1 MHYSLGFQTLGSCW
15 AHKRASFEL
24 SWRKVYQRWWGGK
37 LKSKGWCIFFA
48 KVNLGA
54 SLSRFS
60 HSCIGEKKGI
70 NGCLDRWY
78 NLLLWMMKTWI
89 TLWKKGWAEIQP
101 HLPSFNLW
109 WKMLAF
115 LKKVLMI
122 AWKMGR
128 NFLAFRISNFI
139 DTKLKFEMVWYGLD
153 LWYKSYWNIQ
163 QLWFIINLVKSKLK
177 LSGRFWWDLGSC

>member
-1 MHYSLGFQTLGSCW
+1 
-15 AHKRASFEL
+15 
-24 SWRKVYQRWWGGK
+24 
-37 LKSKGWCIFFA
+37 
-48 KVNLGA
+48 
-54 SLSRFS
+54 
-60 HSCIGEKKGI
+60 
-70 NGCLDRWY
+70 
-78 NLLLWMMKTWI
+78 
-89 TLWKKGWAEIQP
+89 
-101 HLPSFNLW
+101 
-109 WKMLAF
+109 MLAF